1 MPIELGSFSLGSV
14 AGGIIGAIAGHYL
27 TKSRNTE
34 DRKIKEFNE
43 ASAKFRDAFKSE
55 LLSLNTALT
64 ENYIDAC
71 DLLKAAFEKH
81 RLAVFDF
88 RLFLKGKRQ
97 GEFEQAWR
105 DYYGYDE
112 DQNVRVEFLLKYAG
126 RGFGGEEA
134 RNRRSL
140 AIANIE
146 KLLEFAENK

>member
-1 MPIELGSFSLGSV
+1 VSEFLVNTLTHPAFT
-14 AGGIIGAIAGHYL
+14 AIIGFIAGHYL
-27 TKSRNTE
+27 AIGR
-34 DRKIKEFNE
+34 DRRKEYID

-97 GEFEQAWR
+97 EEFDQAWR
-105 DYYGYDE
+105 NYYGYDG
-112 DQNVRVEFLLKYAG
+112 DQSVKLEFLLKYSG
-126 RGFGGEEA
+126 KGYGGDEA
-134 RNRRSL
+134 RSRRAV

-146 KLLEFAENK
+146 KLLEFAGHK